1 MDSKIKIMIID
12 DHAVVRLGLTSLI
25 EKNSNYEV
33 VCDAGSSAEAYKK
46 IENCQPDL
54 ILLDYKLPDGDGV
67 TICHQIKRAYPEI
80 KIIIVS
86 AFCDEYMIK
95 DALQAGAEGYL
106 MKTIDKNAIMNA
118 IEKVLKGEKSVD
130 PSLLA
135 SLVDAVKGDTKQYEL
150 TTQERELLD
159 LLAKGLKNKEIS
171 KELFISEKT
180 VRNYLTRVFD
190 KINVSNRTEA
200 AIFWIENRY

>member
-1 MDSKIKIMIID
+1 MDSKIRIMIVD
-12 DHAVVRLGLTSLI
+12 DHVVVRLGLTSLI

-33 VCDAGSSAEAYKK
+33 VCDAGSCGEAYNK

-86 AFCDEYMIK
+86 AYCDEYMIK

-130 PSLLA
+130 PSLMD

-150 TTQERELLD
+150 KTQERELLD

-190 KINVSNRTEA
+190 KINVKNRTEA
-200 AIFWIENRY
+200 AVFWIEHRH

>member
-1 MDSKIKIMIID
+1 MDNKIKIMIID

-33 VCDAGSSAEAYKK
+33 VCDAGSGAEAYKK
-46 IENCQPDL
+46 IEKYQPDL

-86 AFCDEYMIK
+86 AYCDEYMIK

-106 MKTIDKNAIMNA
+106 MKTIDKYAIMNA
-118 IEKVLKGEKSVD
+118 IENVLKGEKSVD
-130 PSLLA
+130 PSLLT
-135 SLVDAVKGDTKQYEL
+135 SLVDAVKGETKQYDL
-150 TTQERELLD
+150 TTNERELLD

-190 KINVSNRTEA
+190 KIHVSNRTEA
-200 AIFWIENRY
+200 AIFWIENRH